1 MIRTCCAACGKLL
14 PHTAPRCGNCSTPY
28 CDRDC
33 QKLNW
38 KTGGHKDIC
47 KKIKKAGGVQQ
58 YCADTRCAEA
68 IALAVEECADDTKGQ
83 TCYICTEAFHWKTKE
98 GLVRMCACRG
108 TAGVAHVSCLADQ
121 AKILLAQVEENNL
134 GMKAINVGWRRWET
148 CGLCKQD
155 YHGIVRCA
163 LGWACYR
170 TYLGRPETDWAGRSA
185 IRQLANGLCAAGQNE
200 DALRVREAE
209 LSMARRL
216 GAPEDEILRTQGN
229 LAITYEA
236 LGRPDEAILMKRDVY
251 FGRLKLRGEEHEETL
266 GAANNYA
273 GSLINLQRIEE
284 AKTLL
289 RKKIPVARR
298 VLGNSHEV
306 TFHMRTNYARALY
319 FDPDATL
326 DYFRESVATLEEL
339 KRTAQRVFG
348 GAHPLT
354 AWIEGELQN
363 ARTMLA
369 IPEGALAESLRKA
382 VVAMTPG
389 TP

>member
-47 KKIKKAGGVQQ
+47 KEIKKAGGVQQ

-251 FGRLKLRGEEHEETL
+251 FGRLKLRGEEHNQTL
-266 GAANNYA
+266 FAAYNYA
-273 GSLINLQRIEE
+273 NLLVHLERYAE
-284 AKTLL
+284 AKALVLKTMH
-289 RKKIPVARR
+289 VARR
-298 VLGNSHEV
+298 VIGDDHEL
-306 TFHMRTNYARALY
+306 TLRLRANYAIALHC
-319 FDPDATL
+319 DQGATL
-326 DYFRESVATLEEL
+326 DDLREALTTLEETE
-339 KRTAQRVFG
+339 RIAQRVLG
-348 GAHPLT
+348 SAHPLKT
-354 AWIEGELQN
+354 WIEDVLRVAREQLRAREAGEN
-363 ARTMLA
+363 
-369 IPEGALAESLRKA
+369 
-382 VVAMTPG
+382 
-389 TP
+389 